1 MEKTELF
8 NHKIND
14 VSTTL
19 LITLYCRALES
30 QSRDP
35 ILNDPKAVEIT
46 RQLNPELAKSDNK
59 FYQNLAKG
67 KLDQRLVVHIALRA
81 KRYDRY
87 VKDFLNKSPDGIVV
101 NIGSGLDTRFHRIG
115 NGQVTVYDLDF
126 PEVIEI
132 KKNFLVEN
140 PLLRPKL

>member
-67 KLDQRLVVHIALRA
+67 KLDQWCTLLYGPNGMIAML
-81 KRYDRY
+81 KI
-87 VKDFLNKSPDGIVV
+87 S
-101 NIGSGLDTRFHRIG
+101 
-115 NGQVTVYDLDF
+115 
-126 PEVIEI
+126 
-132 KKNFLVEN
+132 
-140 PLLRPKL
+140 